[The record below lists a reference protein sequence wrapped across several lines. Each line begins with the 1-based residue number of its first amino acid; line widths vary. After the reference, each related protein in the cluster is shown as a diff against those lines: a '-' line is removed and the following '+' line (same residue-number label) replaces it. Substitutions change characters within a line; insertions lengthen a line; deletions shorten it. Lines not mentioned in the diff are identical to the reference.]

1 MTLTLPGADYRGF
14 YERLGI
20 QLPDI
25 PRTNVSVRCFADPGT
40 HRREDRNPS
49 CSVNTLNGAWNCHA
63 CGARGGAFD
72 AALKRGHD
80 PRSAIELMIA
90 YRLTEPRA
98 QLRTARDLIDP
109 PRHQPATPPGV
120 GDGSIARRPLR
131 VTDRDIARWQT
142 ALSRRPRLVSRLAVE
157 RGWRYETMR
166 ALELGVDRGRI
177 TVPVRDATG
186 LLRGLL
192 RYQPEHSARP
202 KMLAAVGSR
211 HGLIPHPAAER
222 SSRVFLVE
230 GPPDMIAAR
239 SRGLPAIAVP
249 GDHAWRPV
257 WARMLGGRHVTI
269 VMDADK
275 AGRAAAQRIA
285 ADLAE
290 VADAQIVDVGPGRED
305 GYDLT
310 DWLFERSSLAVDLVS
325 AELVALST
333 GRGVVVLRAHQE
345 LR

>member
-25 PRTNVSVRCFADPGT
+25 PRTNVSVRCFADPGA

-80 PRSAIELMIA
+80 PRGAIELMIA
-90 YRLTEPRA
+90 HGITERRA
-98 QLRTARDLIDP
+98 QLRTASELLRDPASQPLARAQTRSRTGPTEDRQ
-109 PRHQPATPPGV
+109 PRMALQANEQ
-120 GDGSIARRPLR
+120 
-131 VTDRDIARWQT
+131 DISRWEA
-142 ALSRRPRLVSRLAVE
+142 ALSRRPSLISRLARE
-157 RGWRYETMR
+157 RGWGSETIR
-166 ALELGVDRGRI
+166 TLELGLDRGRI
-177 TVPVRDATG
+177 TIPIRNAHG
-186 LLRGLL
+186 RLRGVL
-192 RYQPEHSARP
+192 RYQPEHTGRP
-202 KMLAAVGSR
+202 KMLAILGSR
-211 HGLIPHPAAER
+211 MGLLPHPAAEPAER
-222 SSRVFLVE
+222 ILLVE

-249 GDHAWRPV
+249 GDHAWQPA
-257 WARMLGGRHVTI
+257 WAPLLAGRHIQI

-275 AGRAAAQRIA
+275 QGRTAAMRIA
-285 ADLAE
+285 HDLADH
-290 VADAQIVDVGPGRED
+290 APAQIVDLAPLRED

-310 DWLFERSSLAVDLVS
+310 DWLLDTASDPNNAS
-325 AELVALST
+325 AL
-333 GRGVVVLRAHQE
+333 
-345 LR
+345 